1 MMNPADMPPKSQ
13 KPLSWG
19 VLSTAKIA
27 REHVLPAMMQARNT
41 RISAVAS
48 RNLQRAQEMAG
59 QLGIPKAYGS
69 YEELLADPEIDAV
82 YNPLP
87 NHLHAEW
94 SIKALEAGKHVLCE
108 KPLGLNAEEVRPMKA
123 AAEARPGQLLME
135 AFMYR
140 HHPQWTF
147 AIDAIRSEQIGRV
160 QLVQGHFSYYNT
172 NKNDIRN
179 QVAAGGGGRLDIGC
193 YCVSSARWIFGREP
207 ERVIGHEIHHPET
220 GVDVI
225 STGMMD
231 FGDSMATFSCSTEA
245 NGWQGVVITGT
256 NGRIELP
263 APFNPASK
271 KPAVVHVFDG
281 KQAQEHQTPAV
292 NQFTLQAESFA
303 DAVHGRMTARL
314 PLEESVA
321 NMHTLDQLH
330 RSALEERWVHL

>member
-1 MMNPADMPPKSQ
+1 MMNPKDKPSNAQ

-48 RNLQRAQEMAG
+48 RNLQRAQDLASQME
-59 QLGIPKAYGS
+59 IPKAYGS
-69 YEELLADPEIDAV
+69 YEALLADPEIDAV

-87 NHLHAEW
+87 NHMHAEW

-108 KPLGLNAEEVRPMKA
+108 KPIGLNADEVRQMKA
-123 AAEARPGQLLME
+123 VAVARPGQLLME

-140 HHPQWTF
+140 YHPQWTF
-147 AIDAIRSEQIGRV
+147 TIDTVRSGHIGRV
-160 QLVQGHFSYYNT
+160 QLVQGHFSYYN
-172 NKNDIRN
+172 NNGNDIRN
-179 QVAAGGGGRLDIGC
+179 QLAAGGGGRLDIGC

-207 ERVIGHEIHHPET
+207 ERVIGHEVYHPET

-231 FGDSMATFSCSTEA
+231 FGNSMATFSCSTEA
-245 NGWQGVVITGT
+245 NSWQGVIVTGT
-256 NGRIELP
+256 HGRIELP
-263 APFNPASK
+263 APFSPASG
-271 KPAVVHVFDG
+271 KPAVVHVFKG
-281 KQAQEHQTPAV
+281 KDAQVHQTPAV

-303 DAVHGRMTARL
+303 DAVHGRMAARL

-321 NMHTLDQLH
+321 NMHTLDQLY
-330 RSALEERWVHL
+330 RSAREERWISI